1 LYDEEMTKPALK
13 EDSPARV
20 LGHPLFGDVPQDVA
34 AILLRDAATLHI
46 QDGETLF
53 HEGAEAIEY
62 LYVLSGGVE
71 VLRHTHDLQDR
82 VFHIFQAGQLLA
94 ETAMF
99 MSHGRYPMQA
109 RARGDAVVL
118 CLKRQGLLEA
128 CRVWPELAMRL
139 LTRLSD
145 RVYHRINEVEWFSD
159 STAAQR
165 LADYL
170 LRQPVVQGAIR
181 LPLTQRQLALHLGVR
196 AETLSRLLA
205 DWVDQGVLAGARRDW
220 IVRNTEFLEALTR
233 SVRRSF

>member
-1 LYDEEMTKPALK
+1 MTKPALK
-13 EDSPARV
+13 EDSPAQV
-20 LGHPLFGDVPQDVA
+20 LGHPLFRDVPRDVA
-34 AILLRDAATLHI
+34 GILLRDSATLHI

-53 HEGAEAIEY
+53 HEGGEAIEY
-62 LYVLSGGVE
+62 LYVHSGGVE
-71 VLRHTHDLQDR
+71 VLRHTRDLQDR

-99 MSHGRYPMQA
+99 MTHGRYPMQA

-145 RVYHRINEVEWFSD
+145 RVYHRINEVEWFSE

-170 LRQPVVQGAIR
+170 LRQPAERGAIH
-181 LPLTQRQLALHLGVR
+181 LLLTQRQLALHLGVR

-220 IVRNTEFLEALTR
+220 VIRNAGFLEALTQP
-233 SVRRSF
+233 VRRTF